1 MIFCVGKKK
10 NVGCVPRSIY
20 QNNRKTLET
29 NIIWVIWDTIFIV
42 MKKENHSSN
51 MFNIVNS
58 IYNLFIVRYCVSTNK
73 KRISLICHTIELL
86 LLHKDIKYN
95 IPILNNN
102 SELSNI
108 DENINVVMEQIK
120 KNEVK
125 TNPNENTSNKKM
137 DIYQNIYMNL

>member
-1 MIFCVGKKK
+1 MF
-10 NVGCVPRSIY
+10 
-20 QNNRKTLET
+20 
-29 NIIWVIWDTIFIV
+29 DIV
-42 MKKENHSSN
+42 YLS
-51 MFNIVNS
+51 
-58 IYNLFIVRYCVSTNK
+58 NK

-102 SELSNI
+102 DELSNI

-125 TNPNENTSNKKM
+125 DKPK
-137 DIYQNIYMNL
+137 